1 MKLAGPAGL
10 RYLAR
15 PDRGHAGVLIFG
27 ADPMRV
33 AMKRQEAVAALI
45 GPGGEAEMR
54 LARMTGAELRRDAA
68 ALSDAMR
75 AQGFFPGP
83 RVALVEDATD
93 GLAETIGAALA
104 DWREGD
110 ATMVVTAGQLSA
122 RSALRKLFEGH
133 RNAAAIALY
142 DDPPGRDE
150 VEAELRRAGVAEVGR
165 DGMGALIALSRA
177 LGPGD
182 FRQTLEKLGLYKL
195 GDPAPVSAGDVAAVA
210 PATAEADLDDVLN
223 AVAEA
228 ETGALG
234 PLLRR
239 MEAQGVN
246 PVALCIGTTRHF
258 RQLHAAASAP
268 GGAAEGVKTL
278 RPPLFGPR
286 RDRLVR
292 QAGDWGMHRLEQ
304 ALAIL
309 VEADLGLRSASRAPA
324 MAAMER
330 ALIRLSML
338 APR

>member
-1 MKLAGPAGL
+1 MKLSGPAAL

-15 PDRGHAGVLIFG
+15 PEPGRAGLLIWG
-27 ADPMRV
+27 ADGMRV

-45 GPGGEAEMR
+45 GPEGEAEMR
-54 LARMTGAELRRDAA
+54 LTRIAGAELRRDPA

-93 GLAETIGAALA
+93 GLAPTLAAALD

-110 ATMVVTAGQLSA
+110 AVLVATAGQLAA

-133 RNAAAIALY
+133 ANAASAALY

-150 VEAELRRAGVAEVGR
+150 IEAELARAGVAGIGQE
-165 DGMGALIALSRA
+165 GMGALIALSRT

-182 FRQTLEKLGLYKL
+182 FRQTIEKLALYKL
-195 GDPAPVSAGDVAAVA
+195 GDAGPVTAADVVAVA
-210 PATAEADLDDVLN
+210 PAATDAELDDVLN

-228 ETGALG
+228 NTRALG

-239 MEAQGVN
+239 MEAQGVA
-246 PVALCIGTTRHF
+246 PVGLCIGATRHF
-258 RQLHAAASAP
+258 RQLHVAASAP
-268 GGAAEGVKTL
+268 GGAGEGVAQI
-278 RPPLFGPR
+278 RPPVFGPR
-286 RDRLVR
+286 RDRIVR
-292 QAGDWGMHRLEQ
+292 QARTWGVHRLEQ

-309 VEADLGLRSASRAPA
+309 IDTDLTLRSSTRAPA

>member
-1 MKLAGPAGL
+1 MKLAGPAAL

-15 PDRGHAGVLIFG
+15 PDPAHAGMLIWS
-27 ADPMRV
+27 ADAMRT
-33 AMKRQEAVAALI
+33 ALKRQEAVAAII
-45 GPGGEAEMR
+45 GPQGEAEMR
-54 LARMTGAELRRDAA
+54 LARMSGAELRRDPAL
-68 ALSDAMR
+68 LSDAMR

-83 RVALVEDATD
+83 RAVLVEDATD
-93 GLAETIGAALA
+93 GLAPVLGAALK

-110 ATMVVTAGQLSA
+110 AVVVVTAGQLPA

-133 RNAAAIALY
+133 PAAACIALY

-150 VEAELRRAGVAEVGR
+150 IEAELKRAGVAEVGR
-165 DGMGALIALSRA
+165 DGMGALVALSRMI
-177 LGPGD
+177 GPGD
-182 FRQTLEKLGLYKL
+182 FRQVIEKIALYKL
-195 GDPAPVSAGDVAAVA
+195 GDPAPLDAAEVAALA
-210 PATAEADLDDVLN
+210 PATAEAALDAVLD

-228 ETGALG
+228 DTAALG

-246 PVALCIGTTRHF
+246 PVTLCIGATRHF

-268 GGAAEGVKTL
+268 RGAAEGVAQL
-278 RPPLFGPR
+278 RPPPFGAR
-286 RDRLVR
+286 REKLVR
-292 QAGDWGMHRLEQ
+292 QARGWGMHRLEQ

-309 VEADLGLRSASRAPA
+309 IDTDLSLRSAAKAPA
-324 MAAMER
+324 TAVMER